1 MGSMAG
7 GDVDGWG
14 GCIVVG
20 VVDCGLSGVEFRECH
35 AAIHIFCSGY
45 LRWIFFFHYY
55 VAGAALY

>member
-7 GDVDGWG
+7 GDEDGWG
-14 GCIVVG
+14 GCIVVS

-35 AAIHIFCSGY
+35 AAIHIFYFFG
-45 LRWIFFFHYY
+45 FFFY